1 LIAQTRYNF
10 KAIAP
15 RGRLRHRH
23 SSHIMTNI
31 PQLGQP
37 APDFSTPDQNDNL
50 ISLGDFNSQWV
61 ILYFYPKDDT
71 PGCTT
76 EAKDFSELYQEFNT
90 LGAKILGV
98 SPDSGKVHC
107 KFISKH
113 NLSITLLS
121 DPEHIL
127 TEAYGAWRLKKFMG
141 KEYMGVARSTFLI
154 SPDKIIT
161 YVWPNVK
168 AKNHAQQVLTKLRE
182 LTAT

>member
-1 LIAQTRYNF
+1 
-10 KAIAP
+10 
-15 RGRLRHRH
+15 
-23 SSHIMTNI
+23 MTNI
-31 PQLGQP
+31 PQPGQP
-37 APDFSTPDQNDNL
+37 APDFSTTDENNHPITLNDFT
-50 ISLGDFNSQWV
+50 GKWV

-76 EAKDFSELYQEFNT
+76 EAKDFTDLSSDFHQ

-98 SPDSGKVHC
+98 SPDSGKTHC
-107 KFISKH
+107 KFINKH

-154 SPDKIIT
+154 SPAQTISYT
-161 YVWPNVK
+161 WPNVK
-168 AKNHAQQVLTKLRE
+168 AKGHAQAVLKKLQE
-182 LTAT
+182 LTTNNII